1 MITDIVM
8 LRHGRTSMNL
18 ERRLQGQVE
27 VPLDIVGQWQVDQ
40 SGLAL
45 AQRYYWA
52 KVSNL
57 ATHPELLPEAP
68 VAAVRAVDAEEYR
81 KAPASQRT
89 MVVVSSDL
97 FRAQQTAHVFADI
110 LGLDV
115 HLDPRLRERG
125 FGEWEGMT
133 REEIRERWPEDFRSW
148 RRHEGGELAHGVE
161 SRREVGER
169 GAETIRSYV
178 RQARDVPGE
187 ETLFVVSHGS
197 WIVATIATLL
207 GMDVDAA
214 NGLDAMRNAFWSRL
228 SLEHGADG
236 DRWLLAEFNHGP
248 QIAEFVDWENGPEQ
262 LRNSDMPMWR
272 PIAG

>member
-1 MITDIVM
+1 MITDIIM

-27 VPLDIVGQWQVDQ
+27 IPLDIVGQWQVDQ

-57 ATHPELLPEAP
+57 ATHPELLREAP

-169 GAETIRSYV
+169 GAEAIRSYV

-207 GMDVDAA
+207 GIDVDAA

-262 LRNSDMPMWR
+262 LRNPDMPMWR
-272 PIAG
+272 PIAS

>member
-18 ERRLQGQVE
+18 ERRLQGQID
-27 VPLDIVGQWQVDQ
+27 VPLDIIGQWQVDH

-52 KVSNL
+52 KVSNI
-57 ATHPELLPEAP
+57 AAHPDLLPTPP
-68 VAAVRAVDAEEYR
+68 VSAVRAADIEEYR
-81 KAPASQRT
+81 KAPAAART
-89 MVVVSSDL
+89 MRVVSSDL
-97 FRAQQTAHVFADI
+97 FRAQQTAHAFADI

-115 HLDPRLRERG
+115 RLDPRLRERA

-133 REEIRERWPEDFRSW
+133 RAEILERWPEDFRSW
-148 RRHEGGELAHGVE
+148 KRHEGGELAHGVE

-169 GAETIRSYV
+169 GAEAIRSYV
-178 RQARDVPGE
+178 REARDEPGE
-187 ETLFVVSHGS
+187 ETLMVVSHGS

-207 GMDVDAA
+207 GMDVDEA
-214 NGLDAMRNAFWSRL
+214 NGLDGMRNAFWSRMA
-228 SLEHGADG
+228 LERGADG
-236 DRWLLAEFNHGP
+236 DRWLLAEFNRGP
-248 QIAEFVDWENGPEQ
+248 QIAEFVDWENGPQE
-262 LRNSDMPMWR
+262 LRSPDMPMWK

>member
-18 ERRLQGQVE
+18 ERRLQGQID
-27 VPLDIVGQWQVDQ
+27 VPLDIIGQWQVDH

-52 KVSNL
+52 KVSNI
-57 ATHPELLPEAP
+57 AAHPDLLPTPP
-68 VAAVRAVDAEEYR
+68 VSAVRAADIEEYR
-81 KAPASQRT
+81 KAPAAART
-89 MVVVSSDL
+89 MRVVSSDL
-97 FRAQQTAHVFADI
+97 FRAQQTAHAFADI

-115 HLDPRLRERG
+115 RLDPRLRERA

-133 REEIRERWPEDFRSW
+133 RAEILERWPEDFRSW
-148 RRHEGGELAHGVE
+148 KRHEGGELAHGVE

-169 GAETIRSYV
+169 GAEAIRSYV
-178 RQARDVPGE
+178 REARDEPGE
-187 ETLFVVSHGS
+187 ETLMVVSHGS

-207 GMDVDAA
+207 GMDVDEA
-214 NGLDAMRNAFWSRL
+214 NGLDGMRNAFWSRMA
-228 SLEHGADG
+228 LERGADG
-236 DRWLLAEFNHGP
+236 DRWLLVEFNRGP
-248 QIAEFVDWENGPEQ
+248 QIAEFVDWENGPQE
-262 LRNSDMPMWR
+262 LRSPDMPMWK